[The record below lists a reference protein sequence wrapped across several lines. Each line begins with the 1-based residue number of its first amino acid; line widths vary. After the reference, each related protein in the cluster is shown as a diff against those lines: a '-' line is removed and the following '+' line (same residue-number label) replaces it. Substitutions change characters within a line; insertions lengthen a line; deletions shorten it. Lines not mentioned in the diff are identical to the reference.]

1 VHLLTY
7 VSVAKG
13 RNKELIIGSDSIT
26 PSLQQELLKTGLNI
40 LTNRQGKEA
49 CTLARKTVPDKD
61 AHVGNMSWSVDVY
74 HPSMPEHD
82 REFLVWDDNRHLHK
96 KMTDLDTLKKII
108 AYVDTPK
115 NDRAIRTFGAYCT
128 STFGW
133 SDNQV
138 CILHVTSMSI
148 VYRPH

>member
-1 VHLLTY
+1 MYLLTS

-13 RNKELIIGSDSIT
+13 RNKELIIGSESIT
-26 PSLQQELLKTGLNI
+26 PSLQQDLLTTGLNI

-49 CTLARKTVPDKD
+49 CALARMTVPDKD
-61 AHVGNMSWSVDVY
+61 AHVGNMAWDVDVY

-82 REFLVWDDNRHLHK
+82 REFLVWDDNNHLHK
-96 KMTDLDTLKKII
+96 KMTDLDTLKKLI

-115 NDRAIRTFGAYCT
+115 KDRAITKFGAYCN

-133 SDNQV
+133 TENQV
-138 CILHVTSMSI
+138 CILHVTSMPI